1 MYVLMHLG
9 EIKEI
14 KDKIVKNQK
23 YVVLSPE
30 AFVNREPW
38 IVVSDRDT

>member
-1 MYVLMHLG
+1 MYVLRYLG

-14 KDKIVKNQK
+14 KNKIVKNQK

-30 AFVNREPW
+30 AFVNRVPW
-38 IVVSDRDT
+38 IVVTDRDT